1 MDPITLALANQ
12 YTADTAA
19 GMGAVQG
26 KPGKDG
32 FSPTV
37 AVSEIAGGHNV
48 TITDAS
54 GPHSFDVM
62 DGESGSGT
70 GEDSFVTFKDQ
81 TISTPSELQTAIGH
95 RPYYGCIHAINTRIL
110 GIAFTND
117 IVWISYK
124 LISGTYYLDL
134 VTADGLCEA
143 WSSAGFSDTF
153 SSISST
159 KFLLEDELDLAEGT
173 TFIGY
178 FISPPEVNSTVS
190 MHPDWFIGKKPT
202 VGEQYRGKARNN
214 VNKWWDMVVNVVG
227 TFDNEG
233 ITMYTVE
240 VVSVTEIG
248 ELPTGGAAGQ
258 ILSKKTATDYDTEW
272 IDAPQGGGGDSTV
285 LVKSPI
291 GTIVI
296 WSGTVDN
303 IPTGWQ
309 LCDGTNGTPDLRD
322 KFVLGAGT
330 KHAVGET
337 GGSEEV
343 TLTVEQMPEHNH
355 LAKLSSGDAGVL
367 NIPLKSNNSS
377 WSNYNYSEP
386 SGSSQPHP
394 NMPPYYALCYIMKLT
409 ADETDAPDIS
419 VDDTLTKS
427 PTNELSVTTPV
438 KTFVTQDEYD
448 ALSEE
453 EKSKGLY
460 VVVTPEATSMEWFS
474 PKMTDA
480 SSPVPY
486 VATASSEL
494 IPAWKA
500 FDDDETTASDM
511 WHSSDT
517 VNSWILFDFG
527 IKTNIRGIEALPSV
541 SNASS
546 YPNAFPKH
554 FTVYGSLDGIAFEKI
569 YETAAL
575 EDDTYSPTTHTHRVL
590 KFTPDKSYRYYKIV
604 CGGNYMNSNY
614 AVIQNIRFYISVDK
628 ETYIHG
634 LSINGE
640 EKLFSDGGVT
650 IDQVNSAIDT
660 KLDAYEPQEVYST
673 EETRIGTW
681 IDGKP
686 LYRKVYTFTSPIS
699 ISSSYTDSKIIFSLD
714 SYIMPIKY
722 CTYILHG
729 GKNAVSMC
737 QLADVPRSES
747 IARLFI
753 EFGKVYLVNTFAEFA
768 NKPIRFILEYTKTTD
783 QAQTASANTVLKAP
797 SKAPAVN
804 SIPSAAVTAS
814 GITEIDNIQT

>member
-1 MDPITLALANQ
+1 MDPITLALANK
-12 YTADTAA
+12 YTAETAE

-37 AVSEIAGGHNV
+37 AVSEITGGHNV

-117 IVWISYK
+117 IVWISYQ
-124 LISGTYYLDL
+124 LVSGTYYLDL
-134 VTADGLCEA
+134 VTVDGLCEA
-143 WSSAGFSDTF
+143 WSSADFSTAF

-178 FISPPEVNSTVS
+178 FISPPEVSSTVS

-248 ELPTGGAAGQ
+248 ELPAGGTTDQ
-258 ILSKKTATDYDTEW
+258 ILAKKTDSDYDFKW
-272 IDAPQGGGGDSTV
+272 VDAPQGGGGDSAV

-296 WSGTVDN
+296 WSGTADN

-309 LCDGTNGTPDLRD
+309 LCDGTNGAPDLRD

-330 KHAVGET
+330 SHAVGST

-355 LAKLSSGDAGVL
+355 TYYGASKGVAVNSGSGLSDVRANKMQYSTGV
-367 NIPLKSNNSS
+367 
-377 WSNYNYSEP
+377 

-409 ADETDAPDIS
+409 ADETD
-419 VDDTLTKS
+419 
-427 PTNELSVTTPV
+427 
-438 KTFVTQDEYD
+438 
-448 ALSEE
+448 
-453 EKSKGLY
+453 
-460 VVVTPEATSMEWFS
+460 
-474 PKMTDA
+474 
-480 SSPVPY
+480 
-486 VATASSEL
+486 
-494 IPAWKA
+494 
-500 FDDDETTASDM
+500 
-511 WHSSDT
+511 
-517 VNSWILFDFG
+517 
-527 IKTNIRGIEALPSV
+527 
-541 SNASS
+541 
-546 YPNAFPKH
+546 
-554 FTVYGSLDGIAFEKI
+554 
-569 YETAAL
+569 
-575 EDDTYSPTTHTHRVL
+575 
-590 KFTPDKSYRYYKIV
+590 
-604 CGGNYMNSNY
+604 
-614 AVIQNIRFYISVDK
+614 
-628 ETYIHG
+628 
-634 LSINGE
+634 
-640 EKLFSDGGVT
+640 GVT
-650 IDQVNSAIDT
+650 MDQVNAAI
-660 KLDAYEPQEVYST
+660 QEAINASMAQT
-673 EETRIGTW
+673 NIPTGGIIAWSGTTAP
-681 IDGKP
+681 DGWALCDGTNGTP
-686 LYRKVYTFTSPIS
+686 DLR
-699 ISSSYTDSKIIFSLD
+699 
-714 SYIMPIKY
+714 
-722 CTYILHG
+722 G
-729 GKNAVSMC
+729 
-737 QLADVPRSES
+737 
-747 IARLFI
+747 
-753 EFGKVYLVNTFAEFA
+753 
-768 NKPIRFILEYTKTTD
+768 RFILGNSSSHAIGSTGGDEEVTLTLAQMPTHSHEITVIKAGSTVQYQSGTTNITPFGGTRTTITKDTGSSQPHNNMPPYYTLAYIMK
-783 QAQTASANTVLKAP
+783 L
-797 SKAPAVN
+797 
-804 SIPSAAVTAS
+804 
-814 GITEIDNIQT
+814 